1 MGTSGTGH
9 DRCPSLVS
17 RAHQAPGPPCGG
29 DWKII
34 KTGFGFKGSEKFPAS
49 PGRLVNGFPQRH
61 KQPRGIRRRDMRPAS
76 LCPSSTDAATFD
88 FLGGFAW
95 HDRSVG

>member
-34 KTGFGFKGSEKFPAS
+34 KTAFGFKGWQKIFDPVLEAGMLSAMLLLS
-49 PGRLVNGFPQRH
+49 RGRRQVPQ
-61 KQPRGIRRRDMRPAS
+61 PEAP
-76 LCPSSTDAATFD
+76 
-88 FLGGFAW
+88 
-95 HDRSVG
+95 